1 MKKTLLILTSLVFL
15 AGCQASSHNTGNITN
30 GESSAGYSQDSGT
43 SKELPKDRA
52 NANAEDVA
60 VNVIGGV
67 VFGGLI
73 ILLVLLLGVTIKEV
87 AESANE

>member
-30 GESSAGYSQDSGT
+30 GGSSAGYSQDSGT

-52 NANAEDVA
+52 NATTNQVLYSTY
-60 VNVIGGV
+60 IGA
-67 VFGGLI
+67 I
-73 ILLVLLLGVTIKEV
+73 LVLGIGTIVWFIAQAIKTET
-87 AESANE
+87 

>member
-30 GESSAGYSQDSGT
+30 GGSSAGYSQDSGT

-52 NANAEDVA
+52 NATSAGDAVA
-60 VNVIGGV
+60 TVLGVGV
-67 VFGGLI
+67 VVLFA
-73 ILLVLLLGVTIKEV
+73 LLLGLAIKVT
-87 AESANE
+87 AEDYNE

>member
-15 AGCQASSHNTGNITN
+15 AGCQSSSHNTGNITN

-52 NANAEDVA
+52 NASNDYYGDH
-60 VNVIGGV
+60 NTTTII
-67 VFGGLI
+67 LI
-73 ILLVLLLGVTIKEV
+73 IGLAFLAYYLAGRHSYGQGL
-87 AESANE
+87 